1 MKTIL
6 IIGASSGIGKELALQ
21 LADSGH
27 QVVGTYHRHSITS
40 THSNLRYMAYDVMGE
55 TPLQDMPEKIDALIY
70 CPGSILLKPFARIR
84 PDDFVQD
91 YQLNVIGA
99 VKVIQSI
106 LPALKLALQ
115 ANIVFLSSVAATLG
129 LNYHSVVASSKGAL
143 EGLTRALAAE
153 FAPTIRVN
161 AIALSL
167 TDTPL
172 ASGLLNTEQKIEANA
187 QRHPMKRIGNTSDV
201 THMISFIL
209 SDQASWITGQIFHVD
224 GGMSSLKI

>member
-27 QVVGTYHRHSITS
+27 QVVGTYHQHPITS
-40 THSNLRYMAYDVMGE
+40 NHSNLRYMAYDVMGE
-55 TPLQDMPEKIDALIY
+55 TPLQVMPEKIDALVY

-84 PDDFVQD
+84 PDDFMQD
-91 YQLNVIGA
+91 YQLNVLGA
-99 VKVIQSI
+99 VKVIQAI
-106 LPALKLALQ
+106 LPSLKSAPQ
-115 ANIVFLSSVAATLG
+115 ASIVFLSSVAATLG

-172 ASGLLNTEQKIEANA
+172 ANGLLNTEQKIEANA

-201 THMISFIL
+201 THMISFLL

>member
-21 LADSGH
+21 LASSGH
-27 QVVGTYHRHSITS
+27 QVVGTYHRHPITS
-40 THSNLRYMAYDVMGE
+40 NHSNLRYVAYDVMGE
-55 TPLQDMPEKIDALIY
+55 TPLQDMPEKIDALVY
-70 CPGSILLKPFARIR
+70 CPGSILLKPFVRIR
-84 PDDFVQD
+84 PDDFMQD
-91 YQLNVIGA
+91 YQLNVLGA
-99 VKVIQSI
+99 VKVIQTI
-106 LPALKLALQ
+106 LPALKLAPQ
-115 ANIVFLSSVAATLG
+115 ASIVFLSSVAAGLG

-172 ASGLLNTEQKIEANA
+172 ANGLLNTEQKMEANA

-224 GGMSSLKI
+224 GGMSSLKV